1 MCGFVGVLDL
11 RHERA
16 PDPAALRR
24 MTETLVHRG
33 PDSDGY
39 YVNESYGAG
48 FRRLAIIDLESGDQP
63 MCNEDGTLVL
73 VCNGEIFN
81 YRDLRAQLTAK
92 GHRFRTACDVEVL
105 LHLYE
110 DRGAR
115 CLDVLNGQFAFAIY
129 DTRTGDLFLARDQFS
144 ITPLYYATFDD
155 TLIFASEIKAILEH
169 PLARRE
175 VDLTA
180 LDQVLTF
187 SGVVSPWTMFKGIR
201 SLPGG
206 HCALA
211 RDGRLKVS
219 EYWDLDYPLEA
230 DTDATDDAARHI
242 EAVEALLTRS
252 VTYRLQADV
261 PVGFYL
267 SGGLDSSLMAALIA
281 RATPG
286 VERHSF
292 SIGFLDRQICESRY
306 QQLAARHVGSVHHQI
321 DFGWSEIASRLPAAI
336 YHCETPL
343 KETFDTCSLALS
355 QHAKRQGIS
364 VVLAGDGADEM
375 FAGYVGYRF
384 DQYRAQRAAGDDLAA
399 LLDAEVRERVWGDA
413 AVAYETDFSA
423 IREVKEA
430 LYSAEVSAALDDFEC
445 TRFEIVNKER
455 LRGRHVLHQRSYLD
469 FKLRLSDHLISEHGD
484 RMALAHSV
492 EARYPFLDIDLIEYS
507 RTIPPRLK
515 LNGYVD
521 KYVLRR
527 IAERFVPKEI
537 AGREK
542 WGFHAPG
549 SPYLLGEEIDWVEDL
564 LSYDRVAR
572 EGYFNPDTVA
582 ALKRRYS
589 QPGFRLNL
597 PYEQDLLAVVL
608 TFGLF
613 RQQFGLSAAA

>member
-1 MCGFVGVLDL
+1 
-11 RHERA
+11 
-16 PDPAALRR
+16 
-24 MTETLVHRG
+24 
-33 PDSDGY
+33 
-39 YVNESYGAG
+39 
-48 FRRLAIIDLESGDQP
+48 
-63 MCNEDGTLVL
+63 
-73 VCNGEIFN
+73 
-81 YRDLRAQLTAK
+81 
-92 GHRFRTACDVEVL
+92 
-105 LHLYE
+105 
-110 DRGAR
+110 
-115 CLDVLNGQFAFAIY
+115 
-129 DTRTGDLFLARDQFS
+129 
-144 ITPLYYATFDD
+144 
-155 TLIFASEIKAILEH
+155 
-169 PLARRE
+169 
-175 VDLTA
+175 
-180 LDQVLTF
+180 
-187 SGVVSPWTMFKGIR
+187 
-201 SLPGG
+201 
-206 HCALA
+206 
-211 RDGRLKVS
+211 
-219 EYWDLDYPLEA
+219 
-230 DTDATDDAARHI
+230 
-242 EAVEALLTRS
+242 